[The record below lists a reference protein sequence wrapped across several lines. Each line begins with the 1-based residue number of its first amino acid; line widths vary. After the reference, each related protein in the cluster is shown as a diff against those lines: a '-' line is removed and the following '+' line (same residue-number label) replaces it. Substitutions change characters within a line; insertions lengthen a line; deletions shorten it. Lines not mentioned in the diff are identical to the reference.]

1 VIKLNVKIPG
11 PKDFIKYVWGLR
23 LYLVVIIAIF
33 VAFYIL
39 GYFAAMM
46 MPSTGTYV
54 VSDFKQEVTP
64 LKSMSPLG
72 LMLGIFLNNALKCL
86 LVIVLG
92 LALGIAPAL
101 FMLANGLI
109 LGIVIGVTIRG
120 TSLSYVLVGTIPH
133 GVIEIPMVLISSAI
147 GLKLGM
153 DLMLKL
159 FRKKASIGKEIREGL
174 TMYFVYIMPLL
185 LLAAIIETFV
195 TGPLLFLLFGAHG

>member
-1 VIKLNVKIPG
+1 MNVKIPG

-23 LYLVVIIAIF
+23 LYLVIIIAIF
-33 VAFYIL
+33 VAFYLL
-39 GYFAAMM
+39 GYVAAMT
-46 MPSTGTYV
+46 MPGTGSYV

-64 LKSMSPLG
+64 LKSMSPIG
-72 LMLGIFLNNALKCL
+72 LMLSIFLNNALKCF

-92 LALGIAPAL
+92 LALGVAPAL

-120 TSLSYVLVGTIPH
+120 TSLSYVLVGTVPH

-147 GLKLGM
+147 GLKLGV
-153 DLMLKL
+153 DLILKL
-159 FRKKASIGKEIREGL
+159 MRKKASIGKEIREGL

-195 TGPLLFLLFGAHG
+195 TGPLLYLLFGGHG

>member
-1 VIKLNVKIPG
+1 MNVKIPG
-11 PKDFIKYVWGLR
+11 PKDFIRYVWGLR

-46 MPSTGTYV
+46 MPGTGTYV

-147 GLKLGM
+147 GLKLGV

-159 FRKKASIGKEIREGL
+159 FRKKVSIGKEIREGL

-195 TGPLLFLLFGAHG
+195 TGPLLYLLFGAHG